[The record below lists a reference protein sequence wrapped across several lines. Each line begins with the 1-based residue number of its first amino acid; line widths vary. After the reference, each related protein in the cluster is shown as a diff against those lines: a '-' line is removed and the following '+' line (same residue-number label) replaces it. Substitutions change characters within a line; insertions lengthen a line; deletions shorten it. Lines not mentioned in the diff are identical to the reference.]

1 MMKIDENSPATIYL
15 HDYRSPAFLVEN
27 IELDFDMH
35 ESATL
40 VSSKIQFYLN
50 PDREGR
56 LEPLSLH
63 GEALE
68 LLAVAIDGEPLVAG
82 EYVMTDE
89 GLEIPVVPNRFVLE
103 VKTQIDPVHN
113 TSLEG
118 LYLSNGNFC
127 TQCEAQGFR
136 KITYY
141 PDRPD
146 VLARFR
152 VRVEADQHYPVLL
165 SNGNLVEQG
174 RLGNDRHFAVW
185 DDPFRKPSYLFAL
198 VAGDLVCLEDHYQ
211 TGSGRDVLLQIYVE
225 ARNQNY
231 CEHAMRSLQQAMRWD
246 EEVYGLEYDLDRYM
260 IVAVDD
266 FNMGA
271 MENKGLNVF
280 NSKYVLAHPDTATDS
295 DYLGVESVIGHEYF
309 HNWTGNRVTC
319 RDWFQ
324 LSLKEGLTVFRDQQF
339 SADLNSAAVKRID
352 DVRVLRQFQFPED
365 AGPMAHPVRPSS
377 YVEINNFYTATV
389 YNKGAEVIRMMATL
403 LGRERF
409 IAGVRL
415 YLERHDGQAATCD
428 DFVAAMEEAGKTDL
442 STFKRWY
449 RQSGTPKIHFEQDYD
464 SHARTFRLRVSQSCP
479 ATPGQPEKEPFLIPL
494 AVGLL
499 DESGNDL
506 PLRLEGE
513 FASGDGA
520 RVLELQESSQE
531 YCFQDIPCRP
541 VVSLLRGFS
550 APVQMTTVVD
560 AEDLAFQLVH
570 DSDPFNRWEAG
581 QKLAVSELLR
591 NYRELAPGRDFSL
604 SPVFMEAWR
613 SALADRSTDRSFLTQ
628 LLTLPSEQYLADQLD
643 EFDPHQ
649 IHGVRMAAYRALV
662 GANEDLLKERYAEA
676 ADQGSGYRLDPES
689 VGRRALANFCL
700 TQLLQLPSP
709 EKIALGLV
717 QYREARNMTGRLA
730 AFTALINTD
739 ADEREELLD
748 DFYRQWQAHPLL
760 VDKWFSLQALA
771 PREQTFAEVKRLLG
785 HPKFNPAN
793 PNRVRSLL
801 GAFAQ
806 NMLAF
811 HQPDGSGY
819 QLLRERILL
828 LDQNNAQL
836 SARLAGPFTRWQRL
850 EPIRRQ
856 AMKKELEIMQ
866 KSRLSRDL
874 YEIVSKSL

>member
-15 HDYRSPAFLVEN
+15 HDYRSPAFLVEK

-63 GEALE
+63 GEALQ
-68 LLAVAIDGEPLVAG
+68 LLAVAIDGEPLAAG

-89 GLEIPVVPNRFVLE
+89 GLDIPVVPNRFVLE

-152 VRVEADQHYPVLL
+152 VRVEADQRYPVLL

-174 RLGNDRHFAVW
+174 KLGNERHFAVW

-464 SHARTFRLRVSQSCP
+464 PLARTFRLRVSQSCP
-479 ATPGQPEKEPFLIPL
+479 ATPGQPDKEPFLIPL

-513 FASGDGA
+513 PAAGDGT
-520 RVLELQESSQE
+520 RVLELQESTQE

-613 SALADRSTDRSFLTQ
+613 RALADRSTDRSFLTQ

-643 EFDPHQ
+643 EFDPQQ

-676 ADQGSGYRLDPES
+676 ADPGRGYRLDPES

-717 QYREARNMTGRLA
+717 QYHEARNMTDRLA

-739 ADEREELLD
+739 IDGRDELLD

-874 YEIVSKSL
+874 YEIVNKSL